1 MKPTEKLIQEHIVIN
16 LMLSIMLIISESIKA
31 NKVFYTNDVE
41 KIVDFFLN
49 YVDKHHRSKEENVF
63 YPGLIT
69 VQSTIVHYPINSI
82 LEEHLTGKRYLN
94 EIICCV
100 ENCKIG
106 NTFSCERIAD
116 CMKNYVQLIENHIQN
131 EENTLFPFANAA
143 MCDNTQKQISEQFI
157 LIDKEFA
164 ALGES
169 EKYDKLLSQMTDKY
183 LH

>member
-1 MKPTEKLIQEHIVIN
+1 MKPTEELMQEHIVIN
-16 LMLSIMLIISESIKA
+16 LMLSIMLKISESIKA
-31 NKVFYTNDVE
+31 RNVFYTNDVE

-49 YVDKHHRSKEENVF
+49 YVDSYHQSKEEKIF
-63 YPGLIT
+63 YPGFLSIQT
-69 VQSTIVHYPINSI
+69 STENYPLSSI
-82 LEEHLTGKRYLN
+82 FEEHLTGKRYLN

>member
-1 MKPTEKLIQEHIVIN
+1 MKPTEKLIQEHIVIH

-41 KIVDFFLN
+41 KIIDFFLN
-49 YVDKHHRSKEENVF
+49 YVDKHHRSKEEKAF
-63 YPGLIT
+63 YPGLSS
-69 VQSTIVHYPINSI
+69 VHSSIVHYPISSI

-94 EIICCV
+94 EIISCV

-106 NTFSCERIAD
+106 GTFSCEKIAD

-157 LIDKEFA
+157 LIDEEFEA
-164 ALGES
+164 KGES
-169 EKYDKLLSQMTDKY
+169 EKCTELLSLLTDKY
-183 LH
+183 LN